1 MKEMTDKEI
10 NRHIVYMRMAIEL
23 ANLSK
28 ATRLQV
34 AAFIMRDGRI
44 LSTGYNGTPTGFSN
58 QAEKAGKTLPIVVH
72 AECNAICFAAK
83 YGVSTEDTT
92 LVVTHS
98 PCMECAKLILQSGIR
113 RIVFHKAY
121 RDLKPLDFLREGGVE
136 VYNIQSLDHDNS

>member
-1 MKEMTDKEI
+1 MKELTPKEI
-10 NRHIVYMRMAIEL
+10 NRHIVYMRMAVEL

-98 PCMECAKLILQSGIR
+98 PCMECAKLILQAGIR
-113 RIVFHKAY
+113 RVVFYKAY